1 MSIEIVELTGGNA
14 LATVRGELAAKKN
27 FEKFLT
33 VATTTNL
40 KDIGEEELC
49 NPALL
54 RRYAT
59 FMVDH
64 FVTGDDARLMC
75 DSVKQYLSGI
85 FNVIK
90 TRHPS
95 NPNFTASGNDWYK
108 QLRKNI
114 DNKVNLRCFKLGV

>member
-59 FMVDH
+59 FM
-64 FVTGDDARLMC
+64 
-75 DSVKQYLSGI
+75 
-85 FNVIK
+85 
-90 TRHPS
+90 
-95 NPNFTASGNDWYK
+95 
-108 QLRKNI
+108 
-114 DNKVNLRCFKLGV
+114 